1 MAEQAQIA
9 VAEAQPGPVMLPAT
23 TPLTMIERAIEK
35 GADVAMIEKLM
46 ELQERHERSIGR
58 RAFDQALA
66 KAKAE
71 IPPIIKNR
79 HVAYDNKGGGK
90 TDYRHEDLA
99 EIARTVDPI
108 LSRYGLSYRFR
119 TAQGQDGITVTCVIS
134 HEAGYAEETTLKGG
148 ADTSG
153 GKNAI
158 QAVGSA
164 VTYLQRYTLK
174 AALGLAA
181 AQDDDGKATDARP
194 GRENI
199 TMEQWQELRGLI
211 ERAGIDEDVVLKAAR
226 VSALD
231 FLPQRDFEPMK
242 SKLLKTVAA
251 REGK

>member
-1 MAEQAQIA
+1 MNA
-9 VAEAQPGPVMLPAT
+9 VTTAQPEVIQLPAV
-23 TPLTMIERAIEK
+23 TPMSMIERAVER

-46 ELQERHERSIGR
+46 ELEDRHNRTLGR
-58 RAFDQALA
+58 RAFDQAIA

-71 IPPIIKNR
+71 FPPITKNR
-79 HVAYDNKGGGK
+79 HVKYENKGGQS

-99 EIARTVDPI
+99 EIARAVDPI

-119 TAQGQDGITVTCVIS
+119 TQQTQDGITVTCIVS
-134 HEAGYAEETTLKGG
+134 HEAGFSEETTLRGG

-181 AQDDDGKATDARP
+181 ASDDDGAGADKRV
-194 GRENI
+194 GNENI
-199 TMEQWQELRGLI
+199 SADQWRELTDLI
-211 ERAGIDEDVVLKAAR
+211 EKAGIAEDVVLKAAK

-231 FLPQRDFEPMK
+231 FLPARSFESIK
-242 SKLLKTVAA
+242 KKLQITINNKA
-251 REGK
+251 GK